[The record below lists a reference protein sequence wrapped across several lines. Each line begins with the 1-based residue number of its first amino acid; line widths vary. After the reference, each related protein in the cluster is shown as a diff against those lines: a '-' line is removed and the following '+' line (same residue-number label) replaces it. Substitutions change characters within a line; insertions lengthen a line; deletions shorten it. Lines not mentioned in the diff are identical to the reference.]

1 MSTFKD
7 ALGREWSFSITVIE
21 VKRLRELI
29 QVDLLDFASE
39 KADQMFNRLATDPV
53 LLVDLMS
60 ILLTDQIQQLGL
72 DERGF
77 ALGLVGEGLD
87 NAMGALIREVA
98 NFSGPHRGKLILA
111 AWNQVTT
118 GLKAATAIAEKRL
131 AEMDVEA
138 MATKRFDAAFAQAQE
153 RFGS

>member
-1 MSTFKD
+1 MSSFKD

-60 ILLTDQIQQLGL
+60 ILLTDQIQDRGL
-72 DERGF
+72 DERLSVAG
-77 ALGLVGEGLD
+77 
-87 NAMGALIREVA
+87 GAVQDSI
-98 NFSGPHRGKLILA
+98 A
-111 AWNQVTT
+111 AITSLTQVR
-118 GLKAATAIAEKRL
+118 ARL
-131 AEMDVEA
+131 ERPRSQTNSWPRRTVSSR
-138 MATKRFDAAFAQAQE
+138 TRPCQ
-153 RFGS
+153 RFGSL